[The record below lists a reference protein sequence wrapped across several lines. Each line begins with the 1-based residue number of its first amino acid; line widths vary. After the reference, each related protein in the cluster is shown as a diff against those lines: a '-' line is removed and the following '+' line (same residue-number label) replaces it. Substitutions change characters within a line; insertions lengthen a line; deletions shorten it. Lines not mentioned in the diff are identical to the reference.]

1 MIRLLIFII
10 LSSFL
15 CAFSGCGQ
23 NQRPAKQPEVDM
35 AEYNR
40 VAAKKEGLQIEKY
53 VKAQGWPT
61 TKTGT
66 GVHYYIYEHG
76 NGDSAKVGSLAEVK
90 MTITLLNGDTCYHWE
105 KYGTEKFLIEQDA
118 MESGLH
124 EAIQYLQVGDK
135 AKIVLPSFRA
145 FGVAGDRNKIPP
157 RHSVVY
163 DLELVG
169 IR

>member
-1 MIRLLIFII
+1 MRLFIF
-10 LSSFL
+10 LLFASFL

-40 VAAKKEGLQIEKY
+40 VAAKKEGIQIEKFA
-53 VKAQGWPT
+53 KSKGWPT
-61 TKTGT
+61 TETGT
-66 GVHYYIYEHG
+66 GVHYYIYEKG
-76 NGDSAKVGSLAEVK
+76 NGDTARVGDLAEVK
-90 MTITLLNGDTCYHWE
+90 MTITLLNGDTCYSWE
-105 KYGTEKFLIEQDA
+105 KYGAEKFIIEQDR

-124 EAIQYLQVGDK
+124 EAIQYMCVGDK
-135 AKIVLPSFRA
+135 AKVILPSFRA

-163 DLELVG
+163 DIELVG
-169 IR
+169 IQ